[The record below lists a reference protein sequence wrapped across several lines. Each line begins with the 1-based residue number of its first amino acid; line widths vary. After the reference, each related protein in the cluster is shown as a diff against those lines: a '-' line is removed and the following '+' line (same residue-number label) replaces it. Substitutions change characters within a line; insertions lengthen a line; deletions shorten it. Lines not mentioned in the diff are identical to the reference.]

1 MANPL
6 VALVGGDEFRP
17 QAAEVDKYVIQRLG
31 RPRVRVA
38 ILPTAAARENAPLA
52 AENGVR
58 HFRGLG
64 VEAAAMMVV
73 DKPSA
78 NDECLVTQL
87 DGVDLVYIAGGDP
100 RYLLDTLRGSL
111 VWRQLSGAVEQGCAL
126 AGSSAGAMVLGETMY
141 FRHEWT
147 PALGL
152 LPGICVLPH
161 FERWGA
167 DALPDL
173 RKSSSGFDLTLLGID
188 GATGCV
194 GWGGEWEVVGPG
206 AVTVIRSGSSE
217 VFRSGQRI
225 ELDQT
230 S

>member
-1 MANPL
+1 MADPL

-31 RPRVRVA
+31 RPSVRVA
-38 ILPTAAARENAPLA
+38 ILPTAAAPENAPLA

-64 VEAAAMMVV
+64 VQAAAMMVV

-78 NDECLVTQL
+78 NDERLVAQL

-100 RYLLDTLRGSL
+100 RHLLNMLRDSL
-111 VWRQLSGAVEQGCAL
+111 LWRRISGLLEAGGAL
-126 AGSSAGAMVLGETMY
+126 AGSSAGAMVLGETMH
-141 FRHEWT
+141 FRGERIE
-147 PALGL
+147 ALGL

-167 DALPDL
+167 DAPPNLWE
-173 RKSSSGFDLTLLGID
+173 SSLDFDLTLLGID

-206 AVTVIRSGSSE
+206 AVTVIRAGRSE

-225 ELDQT
+225 ELD
-230 S
+230 

>member
-1 MANPL
+1 MAAPL

-17 QAAEVDKYVIQRLG
+17 QGTDFDRYVIGRLG
-31 RPRVRVA
+31 KPHVRVG

-64 VEAAAMMVV
+64 VEATAVMVI
-73 DKPSA
+73 DQLSA
-78 NDECLVTQL
+78 NDEQLVAQL
-87 DGVDLVYIAGGDP
+87 NNVDLVYLAGGDP
-100 RYLLDTLRGSL
+100 RYLLDALRDSL
-111 VWRQLSGAVEQGCAL
+111 VWQRLSGSLDKGCAL

-141 FRHEWT
+141 YQREWT

-161 FERWGA
+161 FERWGEH
-167 DALPDL
+167 ALPSL
-173 RKSSSGFDLTLLGID
+173 LEASSSNGLTLLGID

-194 GWGGEWEVVGPG
+194 GWGGEWDVAGPG
-206 AVTVIRSGSSE
+206 SVTVVRSGRSE

-225 ELDQT
+225 ELD
-230 S
+230 